1 MLKPT
6 WADAGGAT
14 LTVAPPAKTNAAT
27 NASLLVC
34 T

>member
-14 LTVAPPAKTNAAT
+14 LTAAPPAQANATT